1 MTALMFQILKMNVA
15 AAVMISVAI
24 WIGHFTKERYSSKW
38 KYCMWLIIM
47 LFLLMPIDFSGK
59 SLVKIQVGK
68 TAEESSLTGN
78 TEEPGVEK
86 AVNPA
91 EKVNEAAANNS
102 TSAGLQNKASQ
113 NDSLQ
118 DESNPGNSQ
127 VQTERK
133 FSDSNIVSSSVIQ
146 LDYGALPLNHILNVM
161 GIIWL
166 CGIGFFGLM
175 RGMRYYF
182 SLHKM
187 ERWSYPADNEEM
199 QELYFRICRKKHIKN
214 PPRLLVWEG
223 LTSPML
229 AGLRNPG
236 LYVPEKAFSL
246 EDLEFIFSHELSHYM
261 RHDLWYK
268 MLMLV
273 VTTIHWFNPA
283 LYWMERE
290 AEKDIEN
297 LCDGKMAAHYTM
309 KDRMKYGELL
319 LKIAASQNH
328 IPYMSVGFSDGKRV
342 FKDRILYMKNL
353 RKLKEKVFPAVM
365 LGVILV
371 GMQAVVG
378 VSFEAVQAAAG
389 GLVEFQPDRNGE
401 NSVDMIAGSNLDEN
415 ELVRLENA
423 SEAAGHGQNN
433 ENEAAE
439 LSIELEENQNG
450 STETNENSS
459 SLDAAGS
466 GNSDLNGENENTDAA
481 DGNTD
486 SNGGGSSD
494 TESAQTR
501 GITLTDDQKTV
512 WAIDGSWANYIYRAT
527 DGNWYDGSGRLYY
540 ENGGGSWTLVSS
552 GEAATEDAPATP
564 SEEAIS
570 SVNVTDDFGYNSQTL
585 YETGSGEWMNNAS
598 GVYTDNGDGTFTGP
612 DGTLWYEN

>member
-24 WIGHFTKERYSSKW
+24 GIGHFTKERYSSKW

-371 GMQAVVG
+371 GTQAVVG

-401 NSVDMIAGSNLDEN
+401 NSVDMIAGSDFDEN
-415 ELVRLENA
+415 ELARLENA
-423 SEAAGHGQNN
+423 SETAGHGQTNG
-433 ENEAAE
+433 NEAAE
-439 LSIELEENQNG
+439 LNIELEETQNG
-450 STETNENSS
+450 NTENNENSL
-459 SLDAAGS
+459 SLDKAGS
-466 GNSDLNGENENTDAA
+466 ENSDLNGENENTDAA

-501 GITLTDDQKTV
+501 GITLTDEQKTV
-512 WAIDGSWANYIYRAT
+512 WATDGSWANYIYRAT

-540 ENGGGSWTLVSS
+540 ENGGGSWTLASS

-598 GVYTDNGDGTFTGP
+598 GVYTDNGDGSFTWP

>member
-24 WIGHFTKERYSSKW
+24 GIGHFTKERYSSKW

-371 GMQAVVG
+371 GTQAVVG

-401 NSVDMIAGSNLDEN
+401 NSVDMIAGSDFDEN
-415 ELVRLENA
+415 ELARLENA
-423 SEAAGHGQNN
+423 SETAGHGQTNG
-433 ENEAAE
+433 NEAAE
-439 LSIELEENQNG
+439 LNIELEETQNG
-450 STETNENSS
+450 NTENNENSL
-459 SLDAAGS
+459 SLDKAGS

-512 WAIDGSWANYIYRAT
+512 WATDGSWANYIYRAT

-540 ENGGGSWTLVSS
+540 ENGGGSWTLASS
-552 GEAATEDAPATP
+552 GESATEDAPATP

>member
-24 WIGHFTKERYSSKW
+24 GIGHFTKERYSSKW

-353 RKLKEKVFPAVM
+353 RKLKEKVFLAVM

-401 NSVDMIAGSNLDEN
+401 NSVDMIAGSDLDEN
-415 ELVRLENA
+415 ELARLENA
-423 SEAAGHGQNN
+423 SEAAGHGQTNG
-433 ENEAAE
+433 NEAAE
-439 LSIELEENQNG
+439 LSIELEETQNG

-459 SLDAAGS
+459 SLDKAGS
-466 GNSDLNGENENTDAA
+466 GNSDLNGENENTDVA

-486 SNGGGSSD
+486 SNGGGSLD

-552 GEAATEDAPATP
+552 GESATEDAPATP

>member
-24 WIGHFTKERYSSKW
+24 GIGHFTKDRYSSKW

-47 LFLLMPIDFSGK
+47 LFLLIPIDFSGK

-78 TEEPGVEK
+78 TKELGVEK
-86 AVNPA
+86 AVDPA
-91 EKVNEAAANNS
+91 EKINEAAANNS

-118 DESNPGNSQ
+118 HESNPGHSQ
-127 VQTERK
+127 VQTESK

-166 CGIGFFGLM
+166 CGIGFFGLV

-229 AGLRNPG
+229 AGLWNPG

-371 GMQAVVG
+371 GTQAVVG
-378 VSFEAVQAAAG
+378 VSFEAVQAG

-401 NSVDMIAGSNLDEN
+401 NSVDMIAGSDFDEN
-415 ELVRLENA
+415 ELARLENA
-423 SEAAGHGQNN
+423 SEAAGHGQTNG
-433 ENEAAE
+433 NEAAE
-439 LSIELEENQNG
+439 LNIELEENQNG

-459 SLDAAGS
+459 SLDASGS

-512 WAIDGSWANYIYRAT
+512 WATDGSWANYIYRAT

-540 ENGGGSWTLVSS
+540 ENGGGSWTLASS
-552 GEAATEDAPATP
+552 GESATEDAPATP

-585 YETGSGEWMNNAS
+585 YETGIGEWMNNAS
-598 GVYTDNGDGTFTGP
+598 GIYTDNGDGTFTGP
-612 DGTLWYEN
+612 DGTLWHEN

>member
-24 WIGHFTKERYSSKW
+24 GIGHFTKERYSSKW

-371 GMQAVVG
+371 GTQAVVG

-401 NSVDMIAGSNLDEN
+401 NSVDMIAGSDFDEN
-415 ELVRLENA
+415 ELARLENA
-423 SEAAGHGQNN
+423 SEAAGHGQTNG
-433 ENEAAE
+433 NEAAE
-439 LSIELEENQNG
+439 LSIELEETQNG
-450 STETNENSS
+450 NTENNENSL
-459 SLDAAGS
+459 SLDEAGS

-512 WAIDGSWANYIYRAT
+512 WATDGSWANYIYRAT
-527 DGNWYDGSGRLYY
+527 DGKWYDGSGRLYY
-540 ENGGGSWTLVSS
+540 ENGGGSWTLASS

>member
-24 WIGHFTKERYSSKW
+24 GIGHFTKDRYSSKW

-47 LFLLMPIDFSGK
+47 LFLLIPIDFSGK

-78 TEEPGVEK
+78 TKELGVEK
-86 AVNPA
+86 AVDPA
-91 EKVNEAAANNS
+91 EKINEAAANNS

-118 DESNPGNSQ
+118 HESNPGHSQ
-127 VQTERK
+127 VQTESK

-166 CGIGFFGLM
+166 CGIGFFGLV

-229 AGLRNPG
+229 AGLWNPG

-371 GMQAVVG
+371 GTQAVVG
-378 VSFEAVQAAAG
+378 VSFEAVQAG

-401 NSVDMIAGSNLDEN
+401 NSVDMIAGSDFDEN
-415 ELVRLENA
+415 ELARLENA
-423 SEAAGHGQNN
+423 SEAAGHGQTNG
-433 ENEAAE
+433 NEAAE
-439 LSIELEENQNG
+439 LNIELEENQNG

-459 SLDAAGS
+459 SLDASGS

-512 WAIDGSWANYIYRAT
+512 WATDGSWANYIYRAT

-540 ENGGGSWTLVSS
+540 ENGGGSWTLASS
-552 GEAATEDAPATP
+552 GESATEDAPATP

-598 GVYTDNGDGTFTGP
+598 GIYTDNGDGTFTGP
-612 DGTLWYEN
+612 DGTLWHEN

>member
-24 WIGHFTKERYSSKW
+24 GIGHFTKDRYSSKW

-47 LFLLMPIDFSGK
+47 LFLLIPIDFSGK

-78 TEEPGVEK
+78 TKELGVEK
-86 AVNPA
+86 AVDPA
-91 EKVNEAAANNS
+91 EKINEAAANNS

-118 DESNPGNSQ
+118 HESNPGHSQ
-127 VQTERK
+127 VQTESK

-166 CGIGFFGLM
+166 CGIGFFGLV

-229 AGLRNPG
+229 AGLWNPG

-342 FKDRILYMKNL
+342 FKDRILYMKNF

-371 GMQAVVG
+371 GTQAVVG
-378 VSFEAVQAAAG
+378 VSFEAVQAG

-401 NSVDMIAGSNLDEN
+401 NSVDMIAGSDFDEN
-415 ELVRLENA
+415 ELARLENA
-423 SEAAGHGQNN
+423 SEAAGHGQTNG
-433 ENEAAE
+433 NEAAE
-439 LSIELEENQNG
+439 LNIELEENQNG

-459 SLDAAGS
+459 SLDASGS

-512 WAIDGSWANYIYRAT
+512 WATDGSWANYIYRAT

-540 ENGGGSWTLVSS
+540 ENGGGSWTLASS
-552 GEAATEDAPATP
+552 GESATEDAPATP

-598 GVYTDNGDGTFTGP
+598 GIYTDNGDGTFTGP
-612 DGTLWYEN
+612 DGTLWHEN

>member
-24 WIGHFTKERYSSKW
+24 GIGHFTKDRYSSKW

-47 LFLLMPIDFSGK
+47 VFLLIPIDFSGK

-78 TEEPGVEK
+78 TKELGVEK
-86 AVNPA
+86 AVDPA
-91 EKVNEAAANNS
+91 EKINEAAANNS

-118 DESNPGNSQ
+118 HESNPGHSQ
-127 VQTERK
+127 VQTESK

-166 CGIGFFGLM
+166 CGIGFFGLV

-229 AGLRNPG
+229 AGLWNPG

-371 GMQAVVG
+371 GTQAVVG
-378 VSFEAVQAAAG
+378 VSFEAVQAG

-401 NSVDMIAGSNLDEN
+401 NSVDMIAGSDFDEN
-415 ELVRLENA
+415 ELARLENA
-423 SEAAGHGQNN
+423 SEAAGHGQTNG
-433 ENEAAE
+433 NEAAE
-439 LSIELEENQNG
+439 LNIELEENQNG

-459 SLDAAGS
+459 SLDASGS

-512 WAIDGSWANYIYRAT
+512 WATDGSWANYIYRAT

-540 ENGGGSWTLVSS
+540 ENGGGSWTLASS
-552 GEAATEDAPATP
+552 GESATEDAPATP

-598 GVYTDNGDGTFTGP
+598 GIYTDNGDGTFTGP
-612 DGTLWYEN
+612 DGTLWHEN

>member
-24 WIGHFTKERYSSKW
+24 GIGHFTKDRYSSKW

-47 LFLLMPIDFSGK
+47 LFLLIPIDFSGK

-78 TEEPGVEK
+78 TKELGVEK
-86 AVNPA
+86 AVDPA
-91 EKVNEAAANNS
+91 EKINEAAANNS

-118 DESNPGNSQ
+118 HESNPGHSQ
-127 VQTERK
+127 VQTESK

-166 CGIGFFGLM
+166 CGIGFFGLV

-229 AGLRNPG
+229 AGLWNPG

-371 GMQAVVG
+371 GTQAVVG
-378 VSFEAVQAAAG
+378 VSFEAVQAG

-401 NSVDMIAGSNLDEN
+401 NSVDMIAGSDFDEN
-415 ELVRLENA
+415 ELARLENA
-423 SEAAGHGQNN
+423 SEAAGHGQTNG
-433 ENEAAE
+433 NEAAE
-439 LSIELEENQNG
+439 LNIELEENQNG

-459 SLDAAGS
+459 SLDASGS

-512 WAIDGSWANYIYRAT
+512 WAADGSWANYIYRAT

-540 ENGGGSWTLVSS
+540 ENGGGSWTLASS
-552 GEAATEDAPATP
+552 GESATEDAPATP

-598 GVYTDNGDGTFTGP
+598 GIYTDNGDGTFTGP
-612 DGTLWYEN
+612 DGTLWHEN

>member
-24 WIGHFTKERYSSKW
+24 GIGHFTKERYSSKW

-127 VQTERK
+127 VQTKRK

-236 LYVPEKAFSL
+236 IYVPEKAFSL

-401 NSVDMIAGSNLDEN
+401 NSVDMIAGSDFDEN
-415 ELVRLENA
+415 ELARLENA

-512 WAIDGSWANYIYRAT
+512 WATDGSWANYIYRAT

-540 ENGGGSWTLVSS
+540 ENGGGSWTLASS
-552 GEAATEDAPATP
+552 GESATEDAPATP

>member
-24 WIGHFTKERYSSKW
+24 GIGHFTKERYSSKW

-401 NSVDMIAGSNLDEN
+401 NSVDMIAGSDFDEN
-415 ELVRLENA
+415 ELARLENA
-423 SEAAGHGQNN
+423 SEAVGHGQTNG
-433 ENEAAE
+433 NEAAE
-439 LSIELEENQNG
+439 LSIELEETQNG
-450 STETNENSS
+450 NTETNENSS
-459 SLDAAGS
+459 SLDKAGS

-512 WAIDGSWANYIYRAT
+512 WATDGSWANYIYRAT

-540 ENGGGSWTLVSS
+540 ENGGGSWTLASS
-552 GEAATEDAPATP
+552 GESATEDAPATP

>member
-24 WIGHFTKERYSSKW
+24 GIGHFTKERYSSKW

-371 GMQAVVG
+371 GTQAVVG

-401 NSVDMIAGSNLDEN
+401 NSVDMIAGSDFDEN
-415 ELVRLENA
+415 ELARLENA

-540 ENGGGSWTLVSS
+540 ENGGGSWTLASS

>member
-24 WIGHFTKERYSSKW
+24 GIGHFTKDRYSSKW

-47 LFLLMPIDFSGK
+47 LFLLIPIDFSGK

-78 TEEPGVEK
+78 TKELGVEK
-86 AVNPA
+86 AVDPA
-91 EKVNEAAANNS
+91 EKINEAAANNS

-118 DESNPGNSQ
+118 HESNPGHSQ
-127 VQTERK
+127 VQTESK

-166 CGIGFFGLM
+166 CGIGFFGLV

-229 AGLRNPG
+229 AGLWNPG

-371 GMQAVVG
+371 GTQAVVG
-378 VSFEAVQAAAG
+378 VSFEAVQAG

-401 NSVDMIAGSNLDEN
+401 NSIDMIAGSDFDEN
-415 ELVRLENA
+415 ELARLENA
-423 SEAAGHGQNN
+423 SEAAGHGQTNG
-433 ENEAAE
+433 NEAAE
-439 LSIELEENQNG
+439 LNIELEENQNG

-459 SLDAAGS
+459 SLDASGS

-512 WAIDGSWANYIYRAT
+512 WATDGSWANYIYRAT

-540 ENGGGSWTLVSS
+540 ENGGGSWTLASS
-552 GEAATEDAPATP
+552 GESATEDAPATP

-598 GVYTDNGDGTFTGP
+598 GIYTDNGDGTFTGP
-612 DGTLWYEN
+612 DGTLWHEN

>member
-24 WIGHFTKERYSSKW
+24 GIGHFTKDRYSSKW

-47 LFLLMPIDFSGK
+47 LFLLIPIDFSGK

-78 TEEPGVEK
+78 TKELGVEK
-86 AVNPA
+86 AVDPA
-91 EKVNEAAANNS
+91 EKINEAAANNS

-118 DESNPGNSQ
+118 HESNPGHSQ
-127 VQTERK
+127 VQTESK

-166 CGIGFFGLM
+166 CGIGFFGLV

-229 AGLRNPG
+229 AGLWNPG

-290 AEKDIEN
+290 AEKDVEN

-371 GMQAVVG
+371 GTQAVVG
-378 VSFEAVQAAAG
+378 VSFEAVQAG

-401 NSVDMIAGSNLDEN
+401 NSVDMIAGSDFDEN
-415 ELVRLENA
+415 ELARLENA
-423 SEAAGHGQNN
+423 SEAAGHGQTNG
-433 ENEAAE
+433 NEAAE
-439 LSIELEENQNG
+439 LNIELEENQNG

-459 SLDAAGS
+459 SLDASGS

-512 WAIDGSWANYIYRAT
+512 WATDGSWANYIYRAT

-540 ENGGGSWTLVSS
+540 ENGGGSWTLASS
-552 GEAATEDAPATP
+552 GESATEDAPATP

-598 GVYTDNGDGTFTGP
+598 GIYTDNGDGTFTGP
-612 DGTLWYEN
+612 DGTLWHEN

>member
-24 WIGHFTKERYSSKW
+24 GIGHFTKDRYSSKW

-47 LFLLMPIDFSGK
+47 LFLLIPIDFSGK

-78 TEEPGVEK
+78 TKELGVEK
-86 AVNPA
+86 AVDPA
-91 EKVNEAAANNS
+91 EKINEAAANNS

-118 DESNPGNSQ
+118 HESNPGHSQ
-127 VQTERK
+127 VQTESK

-229 AGLRNPG
+229 AGLWNPG

-371 GMQAVVG
+371 GTQAVVG
-378 VSFEAVQAAAG
+378 VSFEAVQAG

-401 NSVDMIAGSNLDEN
+401 NSVDMIAGSDFDEN
-415 ELVRLENA
+415 ELARLENA
-423 SEAAGHGQNN
+423 SEAAGHGQTNG
-433 ENEAAE
+433 NEAAE
-439 LSIELEENQNG
+439 LNIELEENQNG

-459 SLDAAGS
+459 SLDASGS

-512 WAIDGSWANYIYRAT
+512 WATDGSWANYIYRAT

-540 ENGGGSWTLVSS
+540 ENGGGSWTLASS
-552 GEAATEDAPATP
+552 GESATEDAPATP

-598 GVYTDNGDGTFTGP
+598 GIYTDNGDGTFTGP
-612 DGTLWYEN
+612 DGTLWHEN